1 MIYFDAEKQ
10 FGLFYCFY
18 IFGRL
23 CGDEAIMDSRKIND
37 KWIIEKYIL
46 LGVL

>member
-1 MIYFDAEKQ
+1 MRKNNLDSFIAFTFLGD
-10 FGLFYCFY
+10 F
-18 IFGRL
+18 